1 MFHFNSNEKN
11 DFISRFSN
19 RIEIIGKD
27 GVIGIMKNTKNP
39 INMNRQSFT
48 PTIKNNRYFSNYPM
62 LPTVPTYSQILVPQK
77 TKSQN
82 SISTIL
88 SQDYSKM
95 KLPKIIPHYNQ
106 TEQNKENIDDHGY
119 IPYTLKDYRK
129 LDKEVKLG
137 GLGANIGGEEWKEK
151 AQRRNKMGL
160 YGGKV
165 NKMKMNLKIKVE
177 SPEEVREKQKRINIL
192 NSKRNKITEY
202 SKNLE
207 TERKKPKINFSEMF
221 KIHREN
227 IIKVQNEEPYEN
239 CKEIYLAR
247 LNKIKSCLVK

>member
-106 TEQNKENIDDHGY
+106 TEQNKENIQVSHHAGSCRNGNHILRGLAY
-119 IPYTLKDYRK
+119 ALSYRP
-129 LDKEVKLG
+129 
-137 GLGANIGGEEWKEK
+137 
-151 AQRRNKMGL
+151 
-160 YGGKV
+160 
-165 NKMKMNLKIKVE
+165 
-177 SPEEVREKQKRINIL
+177 S
-192 NSKRNKITEY
+192 S
-202 SKNLE
+202 
-207 TERKKPKINFSEMF
+207 
-221 KIHREN
+221 
-227 IIKVQNEEPYEN
+227 
-239 CKEIYLAR
+239 
-247 LNKIKSCLVK
+247 

>member
-1 MFHFNSNEKN
+1 MFHFTPNDKN
-11 DFISRFSN
+11 DFISKFSN

-39 INMNRQSFT
+39 INTKRQSFT
-48 PTIKNNRYFSNYPM
+48 PTIKNSRYFSNYTM
-62 LPTVPTYSQILVPQK
+62 IPTIPTYSQILIPQK

-88 SQDYSKM
+88 SKGYSKT
-95 KLPKIIPHYNQ
+95 KLPKIVPQYTQ

-137 GLGANIGGEEWKEK
+137 GLGANIGGEEWRKK
-151 AQRRNKMGL
+151 AQRRKKMDL

-165 NKMKMNLKIKVE
+165 NKMKMNLKIKID
-177 SPEEVREKQKRINIL
+177 SPEEVREKQKRVKII
-192 NSKRNKITEY
+192 NSKRNKSIEY

-207 TERKKPKINFSEMF
+207 IERKKPKINFSEMF

-239 CKEIYLAR
+239 CKEIYLTR